1 MGGILSTIVLTEG
14 MDVAI
19 AMSVSKPNMD
29 GRVPALVV
37 RSADGE
43 QRTIKLDQQQS
54 MIFGRTKGDIL
65 IQDHE
70 ISSTHCRIH
79 YVGGAYHV
87 LDMRSTNGTFV
98 NNVRILKSKL
108 QHNDLITI
116 GQSSIC
122 FQMIAAA
129 ELIGKDGGDG
139 DDEQEDSLALEGDHE
154 GTSAAEP
161 VQLRINAAYHD
172 GSSESL
178 VFADKSEVLIGR
190 NSEFGRFKDDEQ
202 LSRVHVRVFID
213 DGEVYIEDKNSTN
226 GVFINSQKMTGVQ
239 AIASTDIVVIGN
251 TYLQISMQE

>member
-1 MGGILSTIVLTEG
+1 MGGILSTIMLTEG
-14 MDVAI
+14 MDIAI

-43 QRTIKLDQQQS
+43 QRTIKLEQQQS
-54 MIFGRTKGDIL
+54 MIFGRTKGDVI

-122 FQMIAAA
+122 FQMMAAVELAAGEGEDEDEDNLVSQDEQVDAPAA
-129 ELIGKDGGDG
+129 EQL
-139 DDEQEDSLALEGDHE
+139 
-154 GTSAAEP
+154 
-161 VQLRINAAYHD
+161 QLRINAAYHD

-178 VFADKSEVLIGR
+178 VFEDKSEVLIGR
-190 NSEFGRFKDDEQ
+190 TSEFGRFKDDEQ

-213 DGEVYIEDKNSTN
+213 GSEVYIEDKHSTN
-226 GVFINSQKMTGVQ
+226 GVFVNGQKVTGVQ